1 MVDTVD
7 TDGDGLP
14 DAVVVTKVID
24 TDGDGAAD
32 ATVVEKLANPLWSIW
47 SICFILEEL
56 EHFLNSLDQNKSTK
70 KNTRKTEIL
79 NSKNEFKIYV

>member
-32 ATVVEKLANPLWSIW
+32 ATVVEKLSNPVWAI
-47 SICFILEEL
+47 
-56 EHFLNSLDQNKSTK
+56 
-70 KNTRKTEIL
+70 
-79 NSKNEFKIYV
+79 

>member
-1 MVDTVD
+1 MATMVDTVD

-32 ATVVEKLANPLWSIW
+32 ATVVEKLANP
-47 SICFILEEL
+47 
-56 EHFLNSLDQNKSTK
+56 
-70 KNTRKTEIL
+70 
-79 NSKNEFKIYV
+79 V